1 MKLKLF
7 YTFLLLTTLVFGQ
20 NINDKDLVG
29 TWKTEHIRIVET
41 NEAFDDK
48 IPALKSIF
56 TNSTFTFKAD
66 HNFQISSNMAEMDEM
81 FSNKYWTIDNQRKIV
96 RIIENKED
104 NNGNL
109 MEITITKL
117 DQGLLMKLRDTP
129 LELTMKKQ

>member
-48 IPALKSIF
+48 IPA
-56 TNSTFTFKAD
+56 
-66 HNFQISSNMAEMDEM
+66 
-81 FSNKYWTIDNQRKIV
+81 
-96 RIIENKED
+96 
-104 NNGNL
+104 
-109 MEITITKL
+109 
-117 DQGLLMKLRDTP
+117 
-129 LELTMKKQ
+129 